1 LIQKNKELLYTGGSA
16 ALTFACWVKSQ
27 HSNVSDN
34 AEAVMLIL
42 KRREGEEI
50 FINDDLRIVVTK
62 TTDGSCSLA
71 IEAPDSYRIR
81 RGELP
86 AFSEVIIQKTASA
99 LQVQS

>member
-1 LIQKNKELLYTGGSA
+1 
-16 ALTFACWVKSQ
+16 
-27 HSNVSDN
+27 
-34 AEAVMLIL
+34 MLIL

-50 FINDDLRIVVTK
+50 VINDDLRIVVTR